1 MSMGGDLELVANL
14 SFKFDHFQFYVQWA
28 PFEIYLVITSQT
40 NEQQYMLCPFKT
52 CSWRL
57 FGVFELLILTS
68 PTCEQQCYLN
78 KALSVNNQ

>member
-52 CSWRL
+52 CS
-57 FGVFELLILTS
+57 
-68 PTCEQQCYLN
+68 
-78 KALSVNNQ
+78 